1 MGKKSNKL
9 LKKATNLWKKNDE
22 KSQICEISDKLM
34 ENSDKLMTHP
44 ACNVVA
50 TSHFG
55 LKDQDVVDHA
65 EASSKRGN

>member
-1 MGKKSNKL
+1 M
-9 LKKATNLWKKNDE
+9 KKNDE

-34 ENSDKLMTHP
+34 KNSDKLMTHS

-55 LKDQDVVDHA
+55 LKGQDVMGHA